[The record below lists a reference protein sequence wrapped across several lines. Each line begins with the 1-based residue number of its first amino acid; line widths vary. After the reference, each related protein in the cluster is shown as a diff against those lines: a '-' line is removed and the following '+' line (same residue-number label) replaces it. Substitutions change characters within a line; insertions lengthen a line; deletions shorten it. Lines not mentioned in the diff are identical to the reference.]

1 MTSEE
6 IIQRLLDEKKITVKE
21 AMIIL
26 KDLAKIG
33 LQEVKKKFIPKYPY
47 IPTNPPYT
55 DPINPNTITVM
66 YGVGTSPYIWSDSE
80 NNAVSTKSLNTDF
93 NNEEGVNNIKE

>member
-6 IIQRLLDEKKITVKE
+6 IIQRLLDEKKITVAE

-33 LQEVKKKFIPKYPY
+33 INYVLGKEQQIIPAP
-47 IPTNPPYT
+47 PTV
-55 DPINPNTITVM
+55 VM
-66 YGVGTSPYIWSDSE
+66 YGVTTSPTTWAD
-80 NNAVSTKSLNTDF
+80 NTIATSKYPHPEDDPQS
-93 NNEEGVNNIKE
+93 